1 MDHANCNHHVPCDPE
16 SGDTPQK
23 SEDQTDAAEQFC
35 VDGQQS
41 EGPGNM
47 HLLRKGIN
55 GAAES
60 ISAKPA
66 EHLLC
71 TVCKENGP
79 KHKAENRQGEVVGSS
94 HKPAKHDRFLL
105 CRRSYPFSPVRSHLQ
120 MLIGVTLFLFGEQ
133 SK

>member
-23 SEDQTDAAEQFC
+23 SEDQTDAAEKFC

-94 HKPAKHDRFLL
+94 HKPATRDCAKA
-105 CRRSYPFSPVRSHLQ
+105 
-120 MLIGVTLFLFGEQ
+120 GVGKPKMADPKSSTETNGTH
-133 SK
+133 SMRAVSV